1 VIKVSFGWRGTDI
14 PLHVEHAAARQ
25 PPSHICIVSTFYRK
39 HFVSFALPEELAD
52 GCRKA
57 LAAARGSS
65 WLGVPPNGGPLLRLT
80 SGLDGVNACGQRSD
94 PAKTAGQSEQR
105 AAVGRGQSGEGM
117 TPSRPQVNRSKGPP
131 LGGAKAKEW
140 ARQDRRSIGAKGR
153 RWDGPSAFSIA
164 WAPKSPYPVTRVYT
178 VLCTVTE
185 HLTARPVIDE
195 GARGTVSRSIEA
207 ASDTWDVDGR
217 LGGGHIL

>member
-1 VIKVSFGWRGTDI
+1 M
-14 PLHVEHAAARQ
+14 AAT
-25 PPSHICIVSTFYRK
+25 S
-39 HFVSFALPEELAD
+39 
-52 GCRKA
+52 KA
-57 LAAARGSS
+57 LAAAPQSSS
-65 WLGVPPNGGPLLRLT
+65 WLRVPSNSGPLLRLT
-80 SGLDGVNACGQRSD
+80 GSGLELRGTTLV
-94 PAKTAGQSEQR
+94 
-105 AAVGRGQSGEGM
+105 AANQARVA
-117 TPSRPQVNRSKGPP
+117 PSRPQVNRSKGPP